1 MDKNIIS
8 NVRYPLG
15 NFLNDIVTKSL
26 RILKNMKVL
35 SIARLTFHVAL
46 YVDSLS
52 KLRIAFRF
60 RKNSD
65 KERINEDIEI
75 IDPP

>member
-26 RILKNMKVL
+26 RIPKNMKLL
-35 SIARLTFHVAL
+35 SIAGLTFHVAL
-46 YVDSLS
+46 CLDSLS
-52 KLRIAFRF
+52 KEET
-60 RKNSD
+60 SD
-65 KERINEDIEI
+65 SLSF
-75 IDPP
+75 P

>member
-26 RILKNMKVL
+26 RIPKNMKLL
-35 SIARLTFHVAL
+35 SIAGLTFHVAL

-52 KLRIAFRF
+52 KEET
-60 RKNSD
+60 SD
-65 KERINEDIEI
+65 SLSF
-75 IDPP
+75 P